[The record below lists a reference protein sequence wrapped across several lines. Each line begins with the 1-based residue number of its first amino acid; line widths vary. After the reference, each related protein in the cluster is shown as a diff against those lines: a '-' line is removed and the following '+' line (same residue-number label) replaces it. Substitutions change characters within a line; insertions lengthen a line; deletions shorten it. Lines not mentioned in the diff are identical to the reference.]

1 MGVGERVVIVNGLE
15 MARNV
20 FSPSSF
26 LLLEEEGVSFWGREE
41 RGKGYVRQG
50 GLIFRNLN
58 ERISAMNENLVLRIF
73 KSDNT

>member
-26 LLLEEEGVSFWGREE
+26 LLLEEEGVSFWRREE

-50 GLIFRNLN
+50 GLIFSKF
-58 ERISAMNENLVLRIF
+58 ERVVRVLC
-73 KSDNT
+73 DE

>member
-26 LLLEEEGVSFWGREE
+26 LPLEEEGVSFWRREE
-41 RGKGYVRQG
+41 RGKRYVRQD
-50 GLIFRNLN
+50 GLIFR
-58 ERISAMNENLVLRIF
+58 EI
-73 KSDNT
+73 

>member
-26 LLLEEEGVSFWGREE
+26 LSIGEEGVSFWIREE
-41 RGKGYVRQG
+41 RVEKDAWINFSNCER
-50 GLIFRNLN
+50 F
-58 ERISAMNENLVLRIF
+58 ERISAMNENLILGI
-73 KSDNT
+73 

>member
-26 LLLEEEGVSFWGREE
+26 LLLEEEGVSFWGEE

-50 GLIFRNLN
+50 GLIFR
-58 ERISAMNENLVLRIF
+58 EI
-73 KSDNT
+73 